1 MAVRFSRRRSFTRS
15 TSGYPRGMYERAL
28 EQAAD
33 DLGRRRRRAI
43 HTGVLGVAAASAALA
58 TVWFS
63 IPLAAALAAGAFLEA
78 LLAAAALDAR
88 RQLVAR
94 LALQPAAYALPEV
107 AAFGARAARPPQRA
121 RLAAWLAEVVAEAGT
136 PFSLCLGDRVAL
148 VAHELEALACELVS
162 PARSMEPASAVACR
176 RLLTHMTESPLYN
189 PGIPVG
195 DLHAALH
202 RIRAGIA

>member
-1 MAVRFSRRRSFTRS
+1 V
-15 TSGYPRGMYERAL
+15 YERAL
-28 EQAAD
+28 EQAAH
-33 DLGRRRRRAI
+33 DLDRRRRRAV
-43 HTGVLGVAAASAALA
+43 HAGVLGIAAASAALA
-58 TVWFS
+58 AVWFS
-63 IPLAAALAAGAFLEA
+63 IPLAVALGVGAFFEA
-78 LLAAAALDAR
+78 LLAAAALDGR

-107 AAFGARAARPPQRA
+107 AVYGARAAEAPQRL
-121 RLAAWLAEVVAEAGT
+121 RLAAWLAEVVADAGT

-148 VAHELEALACELVS
+148 VAHELESLARELVS

-189 PGIPVG
+189 PGVPVG

-202 RIRAGIA
+202 QIRAGIA

>member
-1 MAVRFSRRRSFTRS
+1 
-15 TSGYPRGMYERAL
+15 MYERAL
-28 EQAAD
+28 EQAAH
-33 DLGRRRRRAI
+33 DLDRRRRGAI
-43 HTGVLGVAAASAALA
+43 QAVMLGIAAASAALV

-63 IPLAAALAAGAFLEA
+63 VPLAAALAAGAFLEV

-88 RQLVAR
+88 KQLVAR

-107 AAFGARAARPPQRA
+107 AAYGARAAQPPQRA

-148 VAHELEALACELVS
+148 VAHELEALARELVS
-162 PARSMEPASAVACR
+162 PARSMEPASVVACR

-189 PGIPVG
+189 PGVPVG
-195 DLHAALH
+195 DLHAALY